1 MKAVNNVSTSYI
13 KLCCLNSNEL
23 IKIAHLKKLANE
35 SMLNGALVIEMV
47 KNSFIESKK
56 RKNWDMGSEKYIYL
70 NIEFIRKCK
79 RTGMLLIFGTDFSKL
94 GVYSKSVTKTLYWT
108 FLVSEGISLSL
119 SEMQVIRYFLC
130 LRDIGKKSLNRL
142 LDCYCCLSLKTATG
156 DVL

>member
-35 SMLNGALVIEMV
+35 SMLNGALEIEMV

-70 NIEFIRKCK
+70 NIEFIRSAK
-79 RTGMLLIFGTDFSKL
+79 
-94 GVYSKSVTKTLYWT
+94 
-108 FLVSEGISLSL
+108 EQ
-119 SEMQVIRYFLC
+119 E
-130 LRDIGKKSLNRL
+130 
-142 LDCYCCLSLKTATG
+142 CC
-156 DVL
+156 

>member
-1 MKAVNNVSTSYI
+1 
-13 KLCCLNSNEL
+13 
-23 IKIAHLKKLANE
+23 
-35 SMLNGALVIEMV
+35 
-47 KNSFIESKK
+47 
-56 RKNWDMGSEKYIYL
+56 
-70 NIEFIRKCK
+70 
-79 RTGMLLIFGTDFSKL
+79 MLLIFGTDFSKL